1 MVDSVGATPAA
12 RKAMIRDQQRELYGT
27 SLRSLVHGLAAD
39 YGVSQARLAEV
50 IGISPAMLSQLVSA
64 DRIKI
69 GDPVANMR
77 LMLLA
82 QRRSQVRR
90 LTEPSEV
97 DAVLADVARVQRAWP
112 QQHGGRNGQAAASAT
127 DLVRG
132 AATPQELAVAAARLQ
147 LDFPKL
153 AHALRQVAAAEHG

>member
-1 MVDSVGATPAA
+1 MVHSVAATPAA
-12 RKAMIRDQQRELYGT
+12 RKAMIRDHQRALYGT
-27 SLRSLVHGLAAD
+27 SLRSLVHGLVED

-69 GDPVANMR
+69 GDPLANTK
-77 LMLLA
+77 LMILA
-82 QRRSQVRR
+82 QRRPQVRR
-90 LTEPSEV
+90 FTEPSEV
-97 DAVLADVARVQRAWP
+97 DAVLADVARVQQAWP
-112 QQHGGRNGQAAASAT
+112 QQHGDQHGQPVASAT

-132 AATPQELAVAAARLQ
+132 AATPHELAAAAARLQ

-153 AHALRQVAAAEHG
+153 AHVLRQVAAAEHG